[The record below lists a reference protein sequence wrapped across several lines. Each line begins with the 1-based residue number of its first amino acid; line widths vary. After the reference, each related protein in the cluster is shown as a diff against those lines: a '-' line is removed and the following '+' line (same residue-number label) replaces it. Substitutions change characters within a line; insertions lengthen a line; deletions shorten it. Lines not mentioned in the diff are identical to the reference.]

1 MSKLDRET
9 IRNKRAFRIR
19 KKISGTAEKPR
30 LSVYRSN
37 TNILAQ
43 IIDDSAQKTLCA
55 ASSYAKGFVTEG
67 KTKVEISKEVGKILA
82 EKAKECGIK
91 TVVFDR
97 NGYLYKGARI
107 KCFADAAREN
117 GLEF

>member
-1 MSKLDRET
+1 MPKADKET
-9 IRNKRAFRIR
+9 IRSKRAFRIR
-19 KKISGTAEKPR
+19 KKISGTAERPR

-43 IIDDSAQKTLCA
+43 IIDDSKQITLCA
-55 ASSYAKGFVTEG
+55 ASSYEKGFTTSG

-82 EKAKECGIK
+82 EKAKASGIK
-91 TVVFDR
+91 KVVFDR